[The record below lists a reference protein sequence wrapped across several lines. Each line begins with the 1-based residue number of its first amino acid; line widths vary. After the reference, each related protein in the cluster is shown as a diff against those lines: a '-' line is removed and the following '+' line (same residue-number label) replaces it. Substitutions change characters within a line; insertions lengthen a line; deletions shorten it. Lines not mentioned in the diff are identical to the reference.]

1 MSDLVYI
8 QNDDTDF
15 VSLSAAPTN
24 LKLSRTVKGKL
35 FKKHI
40 LSTGPLYYPG
50 VAGGKVDIDKAFLDI
65 VVRNFENKVCPI
77 VQVPIVDENNSHS
90 EDPLRNIGEVVGLS
104 VEGNKLYSIIDVRD
118 VEASTKV
125 GMTLIGASALLSLNR
140 TDNRTGK
147 KAGPTLIHT
156 AITNNPHVNELD
168 EFEELLAASSD
179 DSSNEAV
186 ILTAHVNLTEE
197 QVMDLDTLLATLR
210 DDHNI
215 DVPALQR
222 AASEKETFAKLSA
235 SLQDKLVE
243 TELLKLSNTDEA
255 VSSEDILVAVTNIID
270 TNLELSNKVE
280 ALVEKN
286 TNDAAAARV
295 DQLVADGFILPVER
309 DARLELLLSN
319 AELFDKMLP
328 EKALVALSSEAGDEI
343 IDLAPDKTIEG
354 EIDRLVEYGASLGL
368 SMKN

>member
-50 VAGGKVDIDKAFLDI
+50 VAGGKVDIDKKFLDI
-65 VVRNFENKVCPI
+65 VVRNFEQKVCPI

-118 VEASTKV
+118 VDAATKV

-179 DSSNEAV
+179 DSSNDAV
-186 ILTAHVNLTEE
+186 ILTAHREIEE
-197 QVMDLDTLLATLR
+197 QVMDLDTLIATLR
-210 DDHNI
+210 DEHNI

-243 TELLKLSNTDEA
+243 TELLKLSNTEDKA
-255 VSSEDILVAVTNIID
+255 SSEDILVAVTNIID
-270 TNLELSNKVE
+270 TNLELSNKVD

-286 TNDAAAARV
+286 ATDAATARV

-328 EKALVALSSEAGDEI
+328 EKALVALSSESGDEI
-343 IDLAPDKTIEG
+343 IDLSPDKTIEG